1 MGRGSCWGSTLRECD
16 DKCRNGDTNNP
27 GRRTQQ
33 DRKSD
38 SKLTTARQFQRAGP
52 AASVS
57 WRDYRDERCA
67 STYSQKLLSIAF
79 VLLRR

>member
-1 MGRGSCWGSTLRECD
+1 MTNAETATRTTPVDE
-16 DKCRNGDTNNP
+16 RNKTA
-27 GRRTQQ
+27 
-33 DRKSD
+33 KSD